1 MTSQSSDVSRCATRV
16 TAVIVTRDRRALLE
30 QCLEAVERQSHAIER
45 IVVVDNASDDDTP
58 AFLATRTGP
67 IYKIAR
73 LDENIGGAGGF
84 AHGIRLAAA
93 EPADLFWLMDD
104 DCIPSTDALEQLVLA
119 GAECRAL
126 GVEYSF
132 LCSRVVDLDGNA
144 CNHPVPSTARNK
156 SGWPRWAELSDHGY
170 ILVDECTFV
179 SVALSTGHVLRAG
192 LPFCPMF
199 IWGDDTEYTRRLSL
213 QAPGIFIGRSHVLH
227 KRRLL
232 GELSVHTE
240 DSPARLA
247 FYRHHYR
254 NRMFLFR
261 HYFPRG
267 RYFAF
272 LVQVLWDI
280 LRLLGRGQAGRAML
294 VGRGFVEGLFFRP
307 RIEPVI
313 ADNVRAHDP
322 ATPDAIKKASRTSE
336 QAISR

>member
-1 MTSQSSDVSRCATRV
+1 MCDASHGCDRHAN
-16 TAVIVTRDRRALLE
+16 RRALLE
-30 QCLEAVERQSHAIER
+30 ECLDAVAGQSHPIDR
-45 IVVVDNASDDDTP
+45 IVVVDNASSDDTP
-58 AFLATRTGP
+58 VYLATRTSP

-93 EPADLFWLMDD
+93 EQADLLWLMDD
-104 DCIPSTDALEQLVLA
+104 DCIPSPDALEQLVLA
-119 GAECRAL
+119 GAKCHAL

-132 LCSRVVDLDGNA
+132 LCSRVIDMDGSA
-144 CNHPVPSTARNK
+144 CNHPVPSTACNS

-179 SVALSTGHVLRAG
+179 SVALSARHVHRAG
-192 LPFCPMF
+192 LPFRPMF

-213 QAPGIFIGRSHVLH
+213 QAPGIFVGRSRVLH

-254 NRMFLFR
+254 NRMYLFR
-261 HYFPRG
+261 HYFPRS
-267 RYFAF
+267 RYLAY
-272 LVQVLWDI
+272 LAQVLWDI

-307 RIEPVI
+307 PVEPVI
-313 ADNVRAHDP
+313 ADDIRAKVP
-322 ATPDAIKKASRTSE
+322 AGPIAIEVTNRSPGQATSP
-336 QAISR
+336 